1 MQKFDIILDPHTAV
15 AIGAS
20 ERNSS
25 KYDVSITLSTA
36 HPAKFKDTVSSIIN
50 NNEFVP
56 EYIINMMKKDDN
68 LVILDNNIDIIKNYL
83 KENIL

>member
-1 MQKFDIILDPHTAV
+1 M
-15 AIGAS
+15 
-20 ERNSS
+20 
-25 KYDVSITLSTA
+25 SITLSTA
-36 HPAKFKDTVSSIIN
+36 HPAKFKDTVSCIIN

-56 EYIINMMKKDDN
+56 EHITNMMKKDDN

>member
-1 MQKFDIILDPHTAV
+1 MCIRD
-15 AIGAS
+15 
-20 ERNSS
+20 R
-25 KYDVSITLSTA
+25 TA
-36 HPAKFKDTVSSIIN
+36 HPAKFKDTVSNIIN

-56 EYIINMMKKDDN
+56 EHIINMMKKDDN